1 MAIRENIIKL
11 RSLFGLTQEQLAN
24 IAGVSR
30 GAVSQ
35 WEGGFSEPR
44 MGAIQNIADNLGI
57 MKSNIIE
64 DGGMDFVQVDP
75 ITRRVTA
82 TNNTVI
88 PGNAIRVV
96 PSEDVMVPVKV
107 VGTVHAGDPDEG
119 FAATDIAPLPKTIW
133 ERHKS
138 SFALQARGWCMD
150 NVFSDQSIV
159 FVDPAMQPQ
168 DNSIC
173 VFLLDGT
180 ETVVRRL
187 KVGSTFDM
195 LTPDSHDKSIEDI
208 IVKKDG
214 TRECV
219 CQGVVFFYQAPR
231 EME

>member
-1 MAIRENIIKL
+1 MSLSKKIRAIRTKA
-11 RSLFGLTQEQLAN
+11 GMTQEEFGKVL
-24 IAGVSR
+24 GLSSM
-30 GAVSQ
+30 AVSQ
-35 WEGGFSEPR
+35 WENGRAVPR
-44 MGAIQNIADNLGI
+44 MGSLQKICDNF
-57 MKSNIIE
+57 
-64 DGGMDFVQVDP
+64 DVQMGDLLDEEP
-75 ITRRVTA
+75 NPRS
-82 TNNTVI
+82 VI
-88 PGNAIRVV
+88 RNLPENAMLVK

>member
-1 MAIRENIIKL
+1 MSLSKKIRAIRTKA
-11 RSLFGLTQEQLAN
+11 GMTQEEFGKIL
-24 IAGVSR
+24 GLSPM
-30 GAVSQ
+30 AVSQ
-35 WEGGFSEPR
+35 WENDRAVPR
-44 MGAIQNIADNLGI
+44 MGSLQKICDNF
-57 MKSNIIE
+57 
-64 DGGMDFVQVDP
+64 DVQMGDLLDEEPNPRSVFRNLP
-75 ITRRVTA
+75 E
-82 TNNTVI
+82 
-88 PGNAIRVV
+88 NALIVE

-159 FVDPAMQPQ
+159 FVDPDMQPR

-180 ETVVRRL
+180 DTVVRRL
-187 KVGSTFDM
+187 RVGSAFDM